1 MCMLWRS
8 SSELWWIASSRAIIM
23 RLVSWAWAVVTP
35 DPNPEM
41 NVWLSSGATH
51 IWNLHERQPASPWQ
65 AEINRLMNQQMVIM
79 DHERRKQLY
88 DRVQQLNAENLPLI
102 FLATRDVLVG
112 TRNEIGNF
120 RPGVLE
126 PYALWNTYHHAIKHS
141 PFLPAHSTRP
151 HPH

>member
-1 MCMLWRS
+1 
-8 SSELWWIASSRAIIM
+8 M

-126 PYALWNTYHHAIKHS
+126 PYALWNTEELSIKRQ
-141 PFLPAHSTRP
+141 PFVPIQ
-151 HPH
+151 